1 MHNPNRLLSA
11 TIFPS
16 HFAVKGHI
24 SDHCTGQSNKL
35 ININESTSGTI
46 KSPWAPDFYPNNLNC
61 VWRVRAPAGKQVK
74 LSFSLFDLESPCN
87 TDYVEV
93 SDVTTGASEQRG
105 KFCGDHPDVVSAS
118 EEIMVQFVT
127 GPRERRKGFVMQ
139 YAVNGGMTDRN
150 IHVILN
156 IK

>member
-1 MHNPNRLLSA
+1 MTSRDYYSQPF
-11 TIFPS
+11 FPS
-16 HFAVKGHI
+16 HSAVKGHI
-24 SDHCTGQSNKL
+24 SDHCTGQGNKL

-46 KSPWAPDFYPNNLNC
+46 KSPWMPGLYPNNLNC
-61 VWRVRAPAGKQVK
+61 VWRIRAPAGKQVK
-74 LSFSLFDLESPCN
+74 LTFSLFDLESPCD

-93 SDVTTGASEQRG
+93 SDVTTGALDQRG
-105 KFCGDHPDVVSAS
+105 KFCGDAPDVVSAS

-127 GPRERRKGFVMQ
+127 GPRQRHKGFVMQ

-150 IHVILN
+150 IYMMLN